1 MMYIYIY
8 IYVDRWLSSTTYD
21 CKKKNDD
28 CISVTTVSNNRPI
41 SSERKWMMFPFVK
54 TRSTESGE
62 SRDN

>member
-1 MMYIYIY
+1 MVYIYTLIGGCPL
-8 IYVDRWLSSTTYD
+8 RPTTV
-21 CKKKNDD
+21 KKKNDD